1 MSQYHIRLLTIFL
14 LFEKKKNEMQKMYGL
29 GARRVLV
36 TGVGPLGCV
45 PAELAERSL
54 TGACDPELMRVP
66 DMWNPQLTQ
75 MLGELNS
82 QFGSDIFISVNADR
96 MHMDIVLNPG
106 NYGLCSYR

>member
-1 MSQYHIRLLTIFL
+1 MQRL
-14 LFEKKKNEMQKMYGL
+14 YDL

-45 PAELAERSL
+45 PAQLALRSV

-75 MLGELNS
+75 ILSELNN
-82 QFGSDIFISVNADR
+82 QYGSDVFIAVNADR
-96 MHMDIVLNPG
+96 MHMDIVMNPG
-106 NYGLCSYR
+106 RYGTYYRSRYYYDGIILHFVYKGSLM